1 MCDVSLREGL
11 LVAVKYQDQ
20 EQGRSDWYRARIV
33 TYDDTQVTV
42 HFIDYGTTSKISDS
56 LKIKEI
62 SGEFAR
68 LPVQAIK
75 LSLLVRSLEEEDITE
90 SLMLEELYS
99 EERSLVVRI
108 SSLGAGGTVEGHLEV
123 EQTGEIVYRSL
134 LREGLL
140 QLVQN
145 VVS

>member
-75 LSLLVRSLEEEDITE
+75 LSLLVSSHEEEDITE

-108 SSLGAGGTVEGHLEV
+108 SSLGAAGTVEGHLEV

>member
-1 MCDVSLREGL
+1 M
-11 LVAVKYQDQ
+11 AVKYQDQ

-75 LSLLVRSLEEEDITE
+75 LSLLVSSLEEEDVTE